1 MTIICGGNRQEILED
16 DERTNHF
23 ATAETD
29 TGQTVVKITSW
40 SAVLG
45 KGEEQRGGEYAIVPL
60 TKKRKKRAQD
70 GWSAIRDFPSLPLNR
85 QKKKKMAISVT
96 RSHVRSSYDFFFILN
111 RAPFRIEL
119 YHERRDF
126 VPGERENFC

>member
-85 QKKKKMAISVT
+85 QKKKNGYIRYTFA
-96 RSHVRSSYDFFFILN
+96 RSIFLRFFFYLES
-111 RAPFRIEL
+111 RSFS
-119 YHERRDF
+119 D
-126 VPGERENFC
+126 